1 MRDLLRQEGRI
12 TGDKMKLLYAP
23 LLAAV
28 IACASTTARAE
39 SDTKQRPAEASFI
52 QEFDNAL
59 APMNFVKFC
68 MNNVAECR
76 ADASARSLPPADA
89 AMAMLRQVNMSVNQ
103 AIAPM
108 RKPTDPIAAN
118 WTVAPAA
125 GDCNDY
131 AVTKR
136 HQLIAMG
143 WPQAAL
149 RLAVVRIDGGQGH
162 LVLVARLSDGD
173 VVLDNLSS
181 SVRPW
186 NALGYEWISMQSS
199 TDPRFWVN
207 IGDHGRQLR
216 EKRFAQVAGS
226 SL

>member
-1 MRDLLRQEGRI
+1 
-12 TGDKMKLLYAP
+12 MKLLYAP

-28 IACASTTARAE
+28 IACAGNTARAE
-39 SDTKQRPAEASFI
+39 SDSAQRPVGASFI
-52 QEFDNAL
+52 EEFDNAL

-68 MNNVAECR
+68 MKNDAECGT
-76 ADASARSLPPADA
+76 DASERTLPPGDT
-89 AMAMLRQVNMSVNQ
+89 AMAMLRQVNISVNES
-103 AIAPM
+103 IAPM
-108 RKPTDPIAAN
+108 RKPTDPVTAN
-118 WTVAPAA
+118 WTVSPSA

-162 LVLVARLSDGD
+162 LVLVARLQDGD

-186 NALGYEWISMQSS
+186 NSLGYEWISMQSGS
-199 TDPRFWVN
+199 NPRFWVN
-207 IGDHGRQLR
+207 IGDHGRKLR
-216 EKRFAQVAGS
+216 EKRFASLSGS